1 MGAEMTD
8 QFHITATQMRALV
21 ALLGEIPALID
32 DLAITLTRQDCIG
45 AGGMRVTGGS
55 DEQPLPIN
63 LAASDAHD
71 LLHSTLASWAR
82 HTEESRGHAYTGP
95 RSTIGLSTWLATNV
109 TRLAMTEGCEEAHDE
124 IEHAMSQ
131 CRRVCD
137 LPADRAVLAT
147 DPHGE
152 AIVYGLELNAKE
164 CADIARTSGVAG
176 LTKRRVLYLVE
187 VEAVKPLRT
196 EKVGK
201 YDSPILRLGEVVKA
215 HTQRLE
221 SETA

>member
-1 MGAEMTD
+1 MTD

-137 LPADRAVLAT
+137 LPADPYWKTAGTPDQARATELPASGIAVAAKSLGPEYAELT
-147 DPHGE
+147 RDR
-152 AIVYGLELNAKE
+152 VNGLHKTGRITA
-164 CADIARTSGVAG
+164 V
-176 LTKRRVLYLVE
+176 RVLE
-187 VEAVKPLRT
+187 DT
-196 EKVGK
+196 
-201 YDSPILRLGEVVKA
+201 PIYRLGDVMDA
-215 HTQRLE
+215 HVATPTRRRKK
-221 SETA
+221 TA

>member
-1 MGAEMTD
+1 MTD
-8 QFHITATQMRALV
+8 QFHITATQMRHSSHSSV
-21 ALLGEIPALID
+21 RSRPHRRPRHHPDPAGLH
-32 DLAITLTRQDCIG
+32 RR
-45 AGGMRVTGGS
+45 GGMRVTGGS

-95 RSTIGLSTWLATNV
+95 RSTLGLSTWLATNV

-137 LPADRAVLAT
+137 LPADPYWKTAGTPDQARATELPASGIAVAAKSLGPEYAELT
-147 DPHGE
+147 RDR
-152 AIVYGLELNAKE
+152 VNGLHKTGRITA
-164 CADIARTSGVAG
+164 V
-176 LTKRRVLYLVE
+176 RVLE
-187 VEAVKPLRT
+187 DT
-196 EKVGK
+196 
-201 YDSPILRLGEVVKA
+201 PITGWVM
-215 HTQRLE
+215 
-221 SETA
+221 